1 MISGFL
7 EWNCYIWNCRL
18 IKFLCVMLIISL
30 KLDVII
36 IIRRFERLLM
46 DVIECLK

>member
-1 MISGFL
+1 
-7 EWNCYIWNCRL
+7 
-18 IKFLCVMLIISL
+18 MLIISL

>member
-1 MISGFL
+1 
-7 EWNCYIWNCRL
+7 
-18 IKFLCVMLIISL
+18 MLVISL